1 MAFGSHSGSV
11 ELKNKDKDNKRTINI
26 MLQVICLS
34 IQLSAILFNALILSD
49 LLAMLD
55 TFLLL
60 LTKNL

>member
-1 MAFGSHSGSV
+1 
-11 ELKNKDKDNKRTINI
+11 

-34 IQLSAILFNALILSD
+34 IHLLAILFNALILSD